1 VGNKMILVNVLHRPI
16 RTVVSIL
23 AVAIEVTMVL
33 IVVGLTTGLLND
45 AARRTQGIGADIM
58 VQPSG
63 ASFMFSL
70 SSAPVPIKVG
80 DRLAEIPHVLA
91 VAPVLFQSDL
101 STRGIGVIFGID
113 MASWNRV
120 SGGFV
125 YLSGQQFQGPMD
137 ALVDDWYAKANH
149 LKVGSTLNLLSQ
161 NFHVCGIVEHGKG
174 SRLFIPLAT
183 AQELSS
189 SHDKASIFFIKCTD
203 PGYTDDTEA
212 AILRLLPGWE
222 IHSIRQYMSMMTSN
236 NLPALNTFITAMIGL
251 AVSIGFL
258 VIFLS
263 MYTTIT
269 ERTREIGI
277 LKSLGA
283 SKGYILGII
292 LKEASL
298 LGVIGIIA
306 GYLSAALVRKVLVES
321 FPTLFVEPMSL
332 GWAAKAAMLALL
344 GALIGSFYP
353 ALRAARLDPVD
364 ALAYE

>member
-1 VGNKMILVNVLHRPI
+1 MGNKMILVNVLRRPI
-16 RTVVSIL
+16 RTAVSIL

-45 AARRTQGIGADIM
+45 AARRTEGVGADVM

-80 DRLAEIPHVLA
+80 ERLGEVPHVLA

-101 STRGIGVIFGID
+101 STHGLGVIFGID
-113 MASWNRV
+113 LESWNRV

-125 YLSGQQFQGPMD
+125 YLSGGPFHDTMD
-137 ALVDDWYAKANH
+137 VLVDDWYAKANH
-149 LKVGSTLNLLSQ
+149 LKVGSTLSLLSQ

-183 AQELSS
+183 AQDLSS
-189 SHDKASIFFIKCTD
+189 SHDKASIFFVKCTD
-203 PGYTDDTEA
+203 PGYADDVTL
-212 AILRLLPGWE
+212 AIQRLLPGWE
-222 IHSIRQYMSMMTSN
+222 VHSIKQYMSMMTSS
-236 NLPALNTFITAMIGL
+236 NLPALDTFISAMIGL

-283 SKGYILGII
+283 SKAYILGII

-298 LGVIGIIA
+298 LALVGIVA
-306 GYLSAALVRKVLVES
+306 GYLGTALVRKILVES
-321 FPTLFVEPMSL
+321 FPTLYVEPMSA
-332 GWAAKAAMLALL
+332 GWAAKAALLALM
-344 GALIGSFYP
+344 GALIGACYP

>member
-1 VGNKMILVNVLHRPI
+1 MGNKMILVNVLHRPI
-16 RTVVSIL
+16 RTVVSVL

-45 AARRTQGIGADIM
+45 AARRTEGIGADVM

-63 ASFMFSL
+63 ASFMFGL

-91 VAPVLFQSDL
+91 VTPVLFQSDL
-101 STRGIGVIFGID
+101 STHGLGVIFGID
-113 MASWNRV
+113 LESWNRV

-125 YLSGQQFQGPMD
+125 YLSGGPFQGPMD
-137 ALVDDWYAKANH
+137 VLVDDWYAKAAD
-149 LKVGSTLNLLSQ
+149 LKVGSTLSLLSQ

-189 SHDKASIFFIKCTD
+189 SHDKASIFFVKCTD
-203 PGYTDDTEA
+203 PGYTDDAEA
-212 AILRLLPGWE
+212 AIQRLLPGWE
-222 IHSIRQYMSMMTSN
+222 IHNMREFMSMMTSS
-236 NLPALNTFITAMIGL
+236 NLPALDTFITAMIGL
-251 AVSIGFL
+251 AVAIGFL

-283 SKGYILGII
+283 SKGYILSII

-298 LGVIGIIA
+298 LAVVGISV
-306 GYLSAALVRKVLVES
+306 GYLGTALVRKVLIES
-321 FPTLFVEPMSL
+321 FPTLYVESMTS
-332 GWAAKAAMLALL
+332 GWAAKAAILALA
-344 GALIGSFYP
+344 GAMIGAFYP

>member
-33 IVVGLTTGLLND
+33 IVVGLTTGLIND
-45 AARRTQGIGADIM
+45 AARRTEGIGGDVM

-91 VAPVLFQSDL
+91 VTPVLFQSDL
-101 STRGIGVIFGID
+101 STHGLGVIFGID
-113 MASWNRV
+113 LESWNRV

-125 YLSGQQFQGPMD
+125 YLSGGPFKGPMD
-137 ALVDDWYAKANH
+137 VLVDDWYAKANR
-149 LKVGSTLNLLSQ
+149 LKVGGTLSLLSQ

-183 AQELSS
+183 AQDLSS
-189 SHDKASIFFIKCTD
+189 SHDKASIFFVKCTD
-203 PGYTDDTEA
+203 PGYTDDVEA
-212 AILRLLPGWE
+212 AIQRLLPGWE
-222 IHSIRQYMSMMTSN
+222 IHNMRQFMSMMTSN
-236 NLPALNTFITAMIGL
+236 NLPAVDTFINAMIGL

-283 SKGYILGII
+283 SKGYILSII
-292 LKEASL
+292 LKEASF
-298 LGVIGIIA
+298 LGVIGIIV
-306 GYLSAALVRKVLVES
+306 GYLGAASVRKILVES
-321 FPTLFVEPMSL
+321 FPTLFVEPMSVD
-332 GWAAKAAMLALL
+332 WAAKAAILALL
-344 GALIGSFYP
+344 GALVGSFYP